1 METKVAQRKTFKF
14 RLPVLFFIGLLV
26 WTVPSFAADR
36 DILVGV
42 GLSKPPYIIQE
53 KNTGAELDIVRR
65 GLEIAGYNMK
75 IRYMPLK
82 RIPHELNGGALDA
95 GMTLRAHMA
104 VDGFFS
110 KAIISYQNYA
120 ITLVRPDIRLKHIDD
135 LGYYRVTAFQNAS
148 KLLGADFK
156 SAIAENREYYE
167 VANQAVQVKMLAKG
181 RTDIVI
187 SDFRIFLHFKQKV
200 EEENDEQI
208 AVQFHSLFPPT
219 HYRVGFRDRRV
230 RDAFDAALE
239 EMKAS
244 GEYSAILEKYIRE
257 DTMNI
262 ING

>member
-1 METKVAQRKTFKF
+1 M
-14 RLPVLFFIGLLV
+14 
-26 WTVPSFAADR
+26 WSVPSFAADR

-42 GLSKPPYIIQE
+42 GLSKPPYIIQAE
-53 KNTGAELDIVRR
+53 NRGAELDIVRR
-65 GLEIAGYNMK
+65 GLEIAGYSMK

-95 GMTLRAHMA
+95 GMTMRAHMA

-120 ITLVRPDIRLKHIDD
+120 ITLASSDIRLKSLND

-167 VANQAVQVKMLAKG
+167 VANQALQVKMLAKR
-181 RTDIVI
+181 RTDIVV

-200 EEENDEQI
+200 EKESGEKI

-219 HYRVGFRDRRV
+219 HYRVGFRDRQV
-230 RDAFDAALE
+230 RDDFDIALDA
-239 EMKAS
+239 MKAS
-244 GEYSAILEKYIRE
+244 GEYAAILQKYIRE

-262 ING
+262 IN